1 MLPSQI
7 SQEIP
12 PSGIREVFNRVAESK
27 DVISFAL
34 GEPDFNTPKPI
45 IDAAYEA
52 LLNGETHYTPNAG
65 LYALRSAIAA
75 SYPDRDYAPEQV
87 VVGAGGTESI
97 FLTLLSVVNPGDE
110 VILTEPYWPNYIGQ
124 IKTCRGVP
132 KFVRTY
138 EEHGFSLKPE
148 DVEKAITDKTK
159 VIIINSPA
167 NPTGA
172 VISKEDLRG
181 IADLVIKHNLIALT
195 DEVYR
200 DILFEGEF
208 ASITDF
214 EDVRDHCIVI
224 NSFSKTYAMTGWR
237 IGYAIAPRH
246 IAAVMA
252 KMHENSVSCI
262 SAFSQK
268 AAIKA
273 LEIGKPYIQEMVKE
287 FAVRRDLMVN
297 GIRSIPGLNSF
308 GPIATFYLYFNISG
322 TGLNSRDFVFSLL
335 EKEKVALVPG
345 SAFGNGQENYVR
357 LSFASSQENLRKGLE
372 RIANFVH
379 SLNH

>member
-1 MLPSQI
+1 MQPSRI

-34 GEPDFNTPKPI
+34 GEPDFTTPKPI
-45 IDAAYEA
+45 IEAAYNS

-75 SYPDRDYAPEQV
+75 SYPNRNYSPEQV

-97 FLTLLSVVNPGDE
+97 FLTLISLLNPGDE
-110 VILTEPYWPNYIGQ
+110 VILSEPYWSNYVGQ
-124 IKTCRGVP
+124 ILTCRGVP

-138 EEHGFSLKPE
+138 EEDGFSLKPE
-148 DVEKAITDKTK
+148 AVEGAITDKTK

-181 IADLVIKHNLIALT
+181 LADLAIRHNLIVLS

-200 DILFEGEF
+200 DILFEGKFE
-208 ASITDF
+208 SITDF
-214 EDVRDHCIVI
+214 EDVREQCIVI
-224 NSFSKTYAMTGWR
+224 NSFSKSYAMTGWR
-237 IGYAIAPRH
+237 IGYAIAPKN
-246 IAAVMA
+246 IAAVMT
-252 KMHENSVSCI
+252 KMHENSASCI

-268 AAIKA
+268 AALKA

-287 FAVRRDLMVN
+287 FAIRRDLMVN

-322 TGLNSRDFVFSLL
+322 TGMNSREFVFSLL

-357 LSFASSQENLRKGLE
+357 LSFASSQENLCKGLE
-372 RIANFVH
+372 RIANFVDRLKH
-379 SLNH
+379 

>member
-1 MLPSQI
+1 MQPSKI

-34 GEPDFNTPKPI
+34 GEPDFATPKPI
-45 IDAAYEA
+45 IDAAYES

-75 SYPDRDYAPEQV
+75 SYPNRNYSPEQV

-97 FLTLLSVVNPGDE
+97 FLTLISILNPGDE
-110 VILTEPYWPNYIGQ
+110 VILSEPYWSNYVGQ
-124 IKTCRGVP
+124 ILTCRGVP

-138 EEHGFSLKPE
+138 EEDGFSLKPE
-148 DVEKAITDKTK
+148 AVEKAITEKTK
-159 VIIINSPA
+159 VLIINSPA

-181 IADLVIKHNLIALT
+181 LADLAIKHNLIVLS

-200 DILFEGEF
+200 DILFEGKFE
-208 ASITDF
+208 SITNF
-214 EDVRDHCIVI
+214 EDVRDQCIVI
-224 NSFSKTYAMTGWR
+224 DSFSKSYAMTGWR
-237 IGYAIAPRH
+237 IGYAIAPKN
-246 IAAVMA
+246 IAAVMT
-252 KMHENSVSCI
+252 KMHENSASCI

-268 AAIKA
+268 AALRA

-322 TGLNSRDFVFSLL
+322 TGMNSRDFVFSLL

-372 RIANFVH
+372 RIANFVDT
-379 SLNH
+379 LKQ